1 MGMVVGV
8 SVSFGDLGCGE
19 WGCRCRSCT
28 KNVYASFIPNNL
40 NILWTKFDFGSLSSS
55 TCTKKVLHME
65 IDFLWPHKPV
75 VPVHEIVDSPA
86 INTCA
91 SISMSMSLSSFWSFT
106 RTLRQC
112 QKLWSIRR
120 LTVVSQIEKIRQI
133 YAESKQKRTKVIC
146 TSTKKLRDLA
156 IYMHHVAL
164 LETNKLTKCT
174 KKKKLLY
181 QIINLKRIPFTMY

>member
-1 MGMVVGV
+1 MWGMGLQVQV
-8 SVSFGDLGCGE
+8 LH
-19 WGCRCRSCT
+19 
-28 KNVYASFIPNNL
+28 NL

-55 TCTKKVLHME
+55 TCTKKVL
-65 IDFLWPHKPV
+65 
-75 VPVHEIVDSPA
+75 HEIVDSPA

-174 KKKKLLY
+174 KKNCYIK
-181 QIINLKRIPFTMY
+181 